1 MLFNITVNINLN
13 SLGITVT
20 TLLAVVRVYS
30 FHWEDSEGER
40 AELGYYYASIKLVI
54 NVQQGRDWFND
65 EYLAFNQCSYQL
77 ITRCSRR
84 YQAVTEVPHMRQGQ
98 TDSSATPLFPL
109 WRNVSRRG
117 TLTLLLRPFSIVLR
131 FLPRSLPYI
140 LAPFCS
146 SPLHIEGFHGG
157 HVGGLKQ

>member
-1 MLFNITVNINLN
+1 MLFTTWLLFNITVNINLN

-65 EYLAFNQCSYQL
+65 E
-77 ITRCSRR
+77 
-84 YQAVTEVPHMRQGQ
+84 
-98 TDSSATPLFPL
+98 
-109 WRNVSRRG
+109 
-117 TLTLLLRPFSIVLR
+117 
-131 FLPRSLPYI
+131 
-140 LAPFCS
+140 
-146 SPLHIEGFHGG
+146 
-157 HVGGLKQ
+157 